1 MGGRDDDGGGLFS
14 ILLLYT
20 KFSFFFFFLNKN
32 TLPLLRWCK
41 VKIILISRLVEL
53 FDWSRFLFF
62 CYFIFLCI
70 FDGRFLIV
78 RPSVSIYHWPFRNAP
93 SFPFFFFFYY
103 FAYLKRWRSIWTLHG
118 PLQIA
123 SSQIT
128 TTKSTLSK
136 TLFFFSFSS
145 SIKHFSSSSSSFSF
159 SLSLT
164 KK

>member
-1 MGGRDDDGGGLFS
+1 MMRVVVCFLF
-14 ILLLYT
+14 
-20 KFSFFFFFLNKN
+20 FFFFFFFFFLNKN

-93 SFPFFFFFYY
+93 SFPFFFFFLL
-103 FAYLKRWRSIWTLHG
+103 FRLFKKMTVNLNAARPPSNCLEPT
-118 PLQIA
+118 
-123 SSQIT
+123 T

-136 TLFFFSFSS
+136 TLFFLLLPFQ
-145 SIKHFSSSSSSFSF
+145 HFSSSSFSF
-159 SLSLT
+159 SLFNE
-164 KK
+164 KIK

>member
-1 MGGRDDDGGGLFS
+1 MMMVVVCFLF
-14 ILLLYT
+14 
-20 KFSFFFFFLNKN
+20 FFFFFFFFFLNKN

-41 VKIILISRLVEL
+41 VKIISRLVEL

-93 SFPFFFFFYY
+93 SFPFFFFFLL
-103 FAYLKRWRSIWTLHG
+103 FRLFKKMTVNLNAARPPSNCLEPT
-118 PLQIA
+118 
-123 SSQIT
+123 T

-136 TLFFFSFSS
+136 TLFFFFF
-145 SIKHFSSSSSSFSF
+145 HFNIFLLLHF
-159 SLSLT
+159 HFLSLT

>member
-1 MGGRDDDGGGLFS
+1 MMMVVVCFLFFFF
-14 ILLLYT
+14 IQNFL
-20 KFSFFFFFLNKN
+20 FFFFFFLNKN

-118 PLQIA
+118 LLQIA
-123 SSQIT
+123 SSQQQQPNL
-128 TTKSTLSK
+128 LSRK
-136 TLFFFSFSS
+136 LFFFFFF
-145 SIKHFSSSSSSFSF
+145 HFNIFLLLHF
-159 SLSLT
+159 HFLSLT